1 MRHLERLQ
9 LSPILEPHLTGNDL
23 RKPICN
29 GLRGGRSGGFPVG
42 TAEACGFSR
51 PDYSKAVSE
60 VNFTSQAVTPLTAK
74 ASRYFFSWG
83 LHH

>member
-1 MRHLERLQ
+1 MDC
-9 LSPILEPHLTGNDL
+9 G
-23 RKPICN
+23 RKAG
-29 GLRGGRSGGFPVG
+29 GLPVG

-60 VNFTSQAVTPLTAK
+60 VDFISQAVTSLTAK

-83 LHH
+83 PHR